1 VSEGDDKMT
10 ASIEERRRIIAGRN
24 RALGLTLL
32 ACVVLFFAITL
43 VKMKI

>member
-1 VSEGDDKMT
+1 MA
-10 ASIEERRRIIAGRN
+10 ASAEERRRIITGRN
-24 RALGLTLL
+24 RALGLTLF

>member
-1 VSEGDDKMT
+1 MSEADDKM
-10 ASIEERRRIIAGRN
+10 AERRRIIAGRN